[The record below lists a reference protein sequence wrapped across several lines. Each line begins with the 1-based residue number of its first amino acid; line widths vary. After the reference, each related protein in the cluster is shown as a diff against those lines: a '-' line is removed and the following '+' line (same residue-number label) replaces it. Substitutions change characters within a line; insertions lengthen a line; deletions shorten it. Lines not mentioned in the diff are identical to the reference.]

1 MKNYSILI
9 VDDEPHIIHSIFE
22 ILEGSGKEF
31 TFFQANNGE
40 IAYQAA
46 KAKIPDLIISDWDMP
61 IVDGIEFTKLLK
73 ENHATAHIPVIMS
86 TGVMLT
92 SENLKTA
99 LDAGAVDYI
108 RKPIDPIE
116 LSARVNSMLMLSERM
131 KEIKKQNQTIK
142 QNNLFLKELN
152 NTIQHPV
159 FYYSPKGLVLGFND
173 SFKQIMPESMINEDN
188 LHVYT
193 LFIKDGVDIHYER
206 DRVLLKENEPLSYQA
221 DLTFKDNSVHHCIFN
236 KAVFHDNDNNVQGII
251 CVITD
256 ITELKEAHKKM
267 VDSQKKELAGITMRL
282 VQTCELNE
290 KIIEDIS
297 ELSKFTNRKGNE
309 HIRKIISNYKIISNN
324 ALWKDFELRFNE
336 VYKDFYQNL
345 NKKHP
350 NLTTNERKLCAFLK
364 LNMSTKEIAS
374 ITFQNPRS
382 IDMARY
388 RLRKKMQLCES
399 DSLIS
404 YISSF

>member
-1 MKNYSILI
+1 MKLYSILI
-9 VDDEPHIIHSIFE
+9 VDDDPHVINSILD

-31 TFFQANNGE
+31 IFFQANNGE
-40 IAYQAA
+40 MAYRAA
-46 KAKIPDLIISDWDMP
+46 KAKAPDLIITDWDMP
-61 IVDGIEFTKLLK
+61 VMDGIEFTKILK
-73 ENHATAHIPVIMS
+73 EDKTTAHIPVIMS

-108 RKPIDPIE
+108 RKPIDPVE
-116 LSARVNSMLMLSERM
+116 LSARVNSMLLLSERM
-131 KEIKKQNQTIK
+131 KEIKKQNQTIN
-142 QNNLFLKELN
+142 QNNLFLKELI

-159 FYYSPKGLVLGFND
+159 FYYTPKGVMLGFND
-173 SFKQIMPESMINEDN
+173 SFEQIMPANMLSEEK

-193 LFIKDGVDIHYER
+193 LFIKDGVDIHYEK
-206 DRVLLKENEPLSYQA
+206 DSSLFKEGEPLSYQA
-221 DLTFKDNSVHHCIFN
+221 DLTYNDDSVHHCIFN

-256 ITELKEAHKKM
+256 ITELKQAHKKI
-267 VDSQKKELAGITMRL
+267 VESQEKELAGITMRL
-282 VQTCELNE
+282 LQTCELNE
-290 KIIEDIS
+290 KIIGDIS
-297 ELSKFTNRKGNE
+297 ELSQFTNRKGND
-309 HIRKIISNYKIISNN
+309 HIRKIISNYKIISND
-324 ALWKDFELRFNE
+324 ALWKDFEIRFNE

-350 NLTTNERKLCAFLK
+350 YLTNNERKLCAFLK

-388 RLRKKMQLCES
+388 RLRKKMQLSEN
-399 DSLIS
+399 DNLIG
-404 YISSF
+404 YISNF